1 MQAASPC
8 RRRDLPAGGAG
19 PPIPDVSVPRS
30 CAMMSVD
37 ERFYLSRPPPWW
49 VFGILC
55 ATVPLILVVT
65 ALMAGQTIDWDA
77 TTPLV
82 VVCLDLAVAS
92 TLAAMHRRRL
102 T

>member
-1 MQAASPC
+1 
-8 RRRDLPAGGAG
+8 
-19 PPIPDVSVPRS
+19 
-30 CAMMSVD
+30 MMSVN

-65 ALMAGQTIDWDA
+65 APMAGQTIDWYA

-82 VVCLDLAVAS
+82 IVCLDLAVAS

-102 T
+102 TGSCFWDSRESAPADDGGPGG